1 MEGIEGGYEK
11 DKALAKLI
19 RAVMGA
25 ERREAAVRIY
35 GMMREGGWGS
45 ESWEAD
51 EYVAEVLSKGLRRL
65 GEEEL
70 AAHVASTLRY
80 SSFIALI
87 LNTQNWHCDTKY

>member
-1 MEGIEGGYEK
+1 MEGIEGGYEN

-25 ERREAAVRIY
+25 ERRESAVRIY
-35 GMMREGGWGS
+35 EMMREGRWGA

-70 AAHVASTLRY
+70 AAQVASTQRY

-87 LNTQNWHCDTKY
+87 VKPKLAL